1 MYLRGVQ
8 TYSRYVFYHISGE
21 LQPFYWKIYN
31 RHGFSRGDA
40 AGGGSGSR
48 IPSAVRGE
56 VISMKRV
63 LMLAAGV
70 LGGFLGIKYL
80 LPVSMPF
87 VLGAG
92 LALAAE
98 PVVRLLSGRLRLP
111 RAAAA
116 GIGVGALF
124 AAICA
129 ALTLLVGLAVRQLR
143 VLAGILP
150 QMELTA
156 REGLNALQSWL
167 LEAAQRTSP
176 GIRSLVQRNV
186 MQLFSGSAE
195 LLDEIT
201 RRGLSAAGGL
211 LTRLPDSALGIGT
224 TVLAAF
230 LTSAELP
237 RIRQWL
243 RDRLRR
249 PQLQAAMDFLR
260 RLRSTAGQWLVAQ
273 LKLLSVTCLVL
284 TAGFLLLGIE
294 YAPLWAMAVSVVD
307 ALPILGTGTVLLPWS
322 LVCLVQHSTGRA
334 LGLVG
339 LYIATALT
347 RSTLEPRLVGRQLG
361 LDPLVTLIAL
371 YAGFRLWGL
380 PGMMLSPLLVITLIS
395 MFSQTR
401 PRGN

>member
-1 MYLRGVQ
+1 M
-8 TYSRYVFYHISGE
+8 
-21 LQPFYWKIYN
+21 KK
-31 RHGFSRGDA
+31 A
-40 AGGGSGSR
+40 A
-48 IPSAVRGE
+48 IV
-56 VISMKRV
+56 
-63 LMLAAGV
+63 AGAL
-70 LGGFLGIKYL
+70 LGLWVGLKYL
-80 LPVSMPF
+80 LPISTPF

-98 PVVRLLSGRLRLP
+98 PGVKFLSRRLRLP

-116 GIGVGALF
+116 GIGVGAVF
-124 AAICA
+124 AVICA
-129 ALTLLVGLAVRQLR
+129 VLTLLVGLAVRELR

-156 REGLNALQSWL
+156 REGLNALQNWL
-167 LEAAQRTSP
+167 LEAAQRASP
-176 GIRSLVQRNV
+176 GVRGLVQRNV

-195 LLDEIT
+195 LLDEFT
-201 RRGLSAAGGL
+201 RRGLAMAGGF

-243 RDRLRR
+243 REQARRPPLQAVIGFLTRLR
-249 PQLQAAMDFLR
+249 A
-260 RLRSTAGQWLVAQ
+260 TAGQWLIAQ
-273 LKLLSVTCLVL
+273 FKLLAITCLVL
-284 TAGFLLLGIE
+284 TVGFLLLGIQ

-307 ALPILGTGTVLLPWS
+307 ALPILGTGTVLVPWS
-322 LVCLVQHSTGRA
+322 LVCLVQHNTGRA

-371 YAGFRLWGL
+371 YVGFRLWGL
-380 PGMMLSPLLVITLIS
+380 PGMILSPLLVITLIS
-395 MFSQTR
+395 MFPQVQA
-401 PRGN
+401 GQQ